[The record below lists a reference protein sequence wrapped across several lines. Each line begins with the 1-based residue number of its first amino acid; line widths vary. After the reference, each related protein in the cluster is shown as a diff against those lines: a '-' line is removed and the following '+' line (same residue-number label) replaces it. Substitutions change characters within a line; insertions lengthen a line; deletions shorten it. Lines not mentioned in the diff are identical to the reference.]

1 MNPVKKNKN
10 VLITAA
16 AYEMLINDYQFKPS
30 QLLAKLPTLEDRI
43 KSPKTNRFIH
53 IGSAAYMNL
62 LSNGYT
68 EEDLLLRRDGYIL
81 SPVTSKLVKVFSK
94 TFNGLLDHYVLE
106 DLLKLP
112 RIQRGDN
119 KVGIDFNNVTTKK
132 TKLIINNEIIDV
144 SNIKINNKI
153 VDNLIANSIMPIIV
167 YTSSIFIQTN
177 EDIEGCEPKTCKAFH
192 CAASIFNKGELISFY
207 EAKEYRIHDDAL
219 SYNFYK
225 QNPLDTKVTNMDE
238 HFNFLLLQN
247 ERSLINT
254 KLEEIDLLSI
264 YSLNKNKSEIMKI
277 LNSKYKAFEYE
288 NTYFQIIKYHVWF
301 ISNASIMKLNVKFT
315 KIIEPL
321 INVNDVEEGSVSFDE
336 YEKFDKII
344 QSKNKLIE
352 DIKMYYIQMVE
363 YIEENL

>member
-1 MNPVKKNKN
+1 MLPVKKNKN

-94 TFNGLLDHYVLE
+94 TFSGLLEHYVLE

-119 KVGIDFNNVTTKK
+119 KVGIDFNNMEKVDVTK

-153 VDNLIANSIMPIIV
+153 VDNLISNSITPIIV

-177 EDIEGCEPKTCKAFH
+177 EDIEGCVPKTCKAFH

-264 YSLNKNKSEIMKI
+264 YSLNKNKAEIMKI
-277 LNSKYKAFEYE
+277 LNSKYKDFE
-288 NTYFQIIKYHVWF
+288 NKAYFQVIKYHVWF

-321 INVNDVEEGSVSFDE
+321 IDINDSDD

-352 DIKMYYIQMVE
+352 DIKMYYKLMVE
-363 YIEENL
+363 YIEEHL